1 MYRQKS
7 VVHTRA
13 IPFQCSIQFSLFKYR
28 RMVRITSVKGGALIV
43 RIIVTMECTQY
54 YHVIITVIIILIAW
68 YILA

>member
-1 MYRQKS
+1 MYRQKF

-28 RMVRITSVKGGALIV
+28 RMVRITSVKGGAFLV
-43 RIIVTMECTQY
+43 SIIVTMECTQY
-54 YHVIITVIIILIAW
+54 YHVITVIIILIAW